1 MGLTHKHREGNNLS
15 VSYADSSPSRRALGI
30 SVNGARP
37 LRFLQNSKW
46 RALLSRVG
54 SAMAKNLLV
63 GVGGKA
69 RKVKALYVGVGG
81 KARKV
86 KKVYVGVGGKARL
99 VYTSYVAVTGI
110 TLTLND
116 KYADKPTITAV
127 FTPSNATNQKVTWD
141 SSAPGNILLGGI
153 PIISSTDNTCTVR
166 HTRNDINQFTVITAT
181 STDGVTVKYRLAWTA
196 QSATDFWSIRKYD

>member
-69 RKVKALYVGVGG
+69 R
-81 KARKV
+81 
-86 KKVYVGVGGKARL
+86 L

-116 KYADKPTITAV
+116 KYANEPTITAV

-141 SSAPGNILLGGI
+141 SSTHSNILLGGI

-196 QSATDFWSIRKYD
+196 QSATGFWSIRKYD

>member
-1 MGLTHKHREGNNLS
+1 MG
-15 VSYADSSPSRRALGI
+15 
-30 SVNGARP
+30 
-37 LRFLQNSKW
+37 
-46 RALLSRVG
+46 
-54 SAMAKNLLV
+54 KNLFV

-69 RKVKALYVGVGG
+69 RHVKALYVGVGG

-127 FTPSNATNQKVTWD
+127 FTPSNATNQKVTWNTTAISAV
-141 SSAPGNILLGGI
+141 SSIGIL
-153 PIISSTDNTCTVR
+153 SSNDTTCVLS
-166 HTRNDINQFTVITAT
+166 HTRNSNGSTILTAT
-181 STDGVTVKYRLAWTA
+181 SADGVTVKYRVEFIYNLQKYWTI
-196 QSATDFWSIRKYD
+196 TKI